1 MVEVILECNGS
12 DAVVLDHEV
21 LRTEGSLLRIAQEL
35 AETKDVELSDISLRF
50 ADRVRRS
57 DADGTKSANISA
69 IR

>member
-1 MVEVILECNGS
+1 MVEIILECNGS

-35 AETKDVELSDISLRF
+35 AQSKEVDLSDISQRF
-50 ADRVRRS
+50 ADRVRRV
-57 DADGTKSANISA
+57 DAEGTKSANISA